1 MIFWLFML
9 AMDLLIPCTMYVFGR
24 RWTTGPPP
32 ERSNRSGYR
41 TPVFW
46 QALDAVQPAHGSGD
60 GPRHVPG
67 FGTACPHDCNLGRA
81 HLPALGDCDGPPH
94 APYGAGPETLLLK
107 GRQAPLLMN
116 RA

>member
-41 TPVFW
+41 TAQSMQSPDTW
-46 QALDAVQPAHGSGD
+46 QI
-60 GPRHVPG
+60 
-67 FGTACPHDCNLGRA
+67 GRA
-81 HLPALGDCDGPPH
+81 HV
-94 APYGAGPETLLLK
+94 
-107 GRQAPLLMN
+107 
-116 RA
+116 